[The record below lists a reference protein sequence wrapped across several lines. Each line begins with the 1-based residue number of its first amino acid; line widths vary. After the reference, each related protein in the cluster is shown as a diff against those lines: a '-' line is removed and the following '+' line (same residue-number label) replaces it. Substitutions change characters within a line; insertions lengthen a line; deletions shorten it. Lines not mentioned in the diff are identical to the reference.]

1 MTRID
6 FYILSG
12 DAPANR
18 EQFACRLAE
27 KVYLLGQGVY
37 IHAGDAR
44 QAQALDS
51 LLWTFKQNSFVP
63 HAIEGESP
71 DTAAAVLIGHGTEA
85 ENHHLAHGYSQ
96 GRELLINLAP
106 EIPLFFSSFKRVA
119 EVIDNNNEQNRNSGR
134 ERYRFYRDRGY
145 TLESHTINP

>member
-12 DAPANR
+12 DGPANR

-27 KVYLLGQGVY
+27 KVYLLGQKVY
-37 IHAGDAR
+37 IHTADAQ
-44 QAQALDS
+44 QAHELDR
-51 LLWTFKQNSFVP
+51 LLWTFKQNSFIP
-63 HAIEGESP
+63 HGIAGESP
-71 DTAAAVLIGHGTEA
+71 DPNAAVLIGHNA
-85 ENHHLAHGYSQ
+85 ELNDHTHALIQAEGH
-96 GRELLINLAP
+96 EVLINLAQ

-119 EVIDNNNEQNRNSGR
+119 EIVDDNEQNKHSGR

-145 TLESHTINP
+145 TLENHNI

>member
-27 KVYLLGQGVY
+27 KVYLLGQKLY
-37 IHAGDAR
+37 IHTADAR
-44 QAQALDS
+44 QAQEVDK
-51 LLWTFKQNSFVP
+51 LLWTFKQNSFIP
-63 HAIEGESP
+63 HGIDGECP
-71 DTAAAVLIGHGTEA
+71 DSEAAVLIGHDAAT
-85 ENHHLAHGYSQ
+85 ENHNHAQ
-96 GRELLINLAP
+96 AREVLINLAQ
-106 EIPLFFSSFKRVA
+106 EIPLFFSSFRRVA
-119 EVIDNNNEQNRNSGR
+119 EIVDDNVENKGHGR

-145 TLESHTINP
+145 SLENHTISQ